1 MEMEMVNAD
10 LAFTFGDIPSTT
22 TLGDMPSTTGPWATG
37 TGFGGSDTEQF
48 AVQYIR
54 KAKVSDHIKGL
65 TIELIMK
72 LDVAYVHS
80 RDRRHLQ
87 LAQAAR
93 DTATALRLREV
104 SALFPRNDVDTPGGL
119 LSALDVRHTDLRG
132 PCTRSRFVAEVLG
145 LLHGCLAEGAEGLA
159 DLMELGPSGGADENG
174 AGRCHMLTDLMTLLT
189 LLAQH
194 ESLCLLLVQAFNPTG
209 PSPSSSDSPPTAAS
223 PSSYESLLP
232 PPDAS
237 STSAIPAVTYG
248 NVEGCSILSLLGKLH
263 ERTNGLLRLSTCL
276 SGACAEPSD
285 GAWRL
290 LNKIHE
296 TYTEVLASVDP
307 DTEAGQAQVS
317 KRQVDTS

>member
-1 MEMEMVNAD
+1 
-10 LAFTFGDIPSTT
+10 
-22 TLGDMPSTTGPWATG
+22 
-37 TGFGGSDTEQF
+37 
-48 AVQYIR
+48 
-54 KAKVSDHIKGL
+54 
-65 TIELIMK
+65 MK

-93 DTATALRLREV
+93 DTAIALRLREV
-104 SALFPRNDVDTPGGL
+104 SALFPRNDFDTPGGL

-145 LLHGCLAEGAEGLA
+145 LLHECVAEGAEGLA
-159 DLMELGPSGGADENG
+159 DLMELGPSGGAEENG

-209 PSPSSSDSPPTAAS
+209 PSPSSSDSPPTTAS
-223 PSSYESLLP
+223 PSSYESLLLP
-232 PPDAS
+232 RDTS
-237 STSAIPAVTYG
+237 STSAIPAATYG
-248 NVEGCSILSLLGKLH
+248 YGVEGCSILSLLGQLH
-263 ERTNGLLRLSTCL
+263 ERTSGLLRLSTCHGL
-276 SGACAEPSD
+276 PASSMSGACAEPSD
-285 GAWRL
+285 EAWCL
-290 LNKIHE
+290 LNKIHA

-317 KRQVDTS
+317 RQQVDAPWSHGASWCFYHEDLKQIELEFVSLV